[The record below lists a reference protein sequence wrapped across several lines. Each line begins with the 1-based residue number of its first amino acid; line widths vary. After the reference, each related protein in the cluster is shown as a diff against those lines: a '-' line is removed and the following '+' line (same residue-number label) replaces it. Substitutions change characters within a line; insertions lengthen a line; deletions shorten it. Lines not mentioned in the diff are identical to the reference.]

1 MASVTPSLACS
12 NQNGE
17 TPQRNEGVDTHALMT
32 QHPIN
37 TELSAGARLAGHLAS
52 KNLAADSAMSQSNII
67 HLAADLSFL
76 HTDYLWR
83 MPGSWIGY
91 DYYSTSEFYEDIA
104 RIAQRGVMDMLF
116 FGDTGGTP
124 EDYGGSYEAG
134 VRYGAKWPRH
144 DMAPMIPL
152 MAKAASGVGFAIT
165 MSTTYHH
172 PFYVAR
178 FFNALDHVTRGRIAW
193 NAVTSAY
200 KNEAANYGFDVMMD
214 HDERYRRAQ
223 EFLEVACKLWDSV
236 EKDAIVTDRE
246 TGIFADPAKVHRID
260 HRGRYFNVR
269 GPLPAL
275 PSPQQRPVIIQA
287 GLSGPGMDLA
297 ATYADMQFSTRRT
310 VASMQ
315 QHRAAL
321 DAKLAQVGRKPRDV
335 GILWSIRIQVAESD
349 AAAKEKERQY
359 LESIRPEAGLVEM
372 SAQYN
377 VDFSKA
383 RPGMRLADFADE
395 VRAQKGNYGSFEELL
410 KTTDPSQTVE
420 EFGRRFLVDRIL
432 VAAGTP
438 KAIVDKLEEMHVAT
452 GANGGFILGR
462 GYSAM
467 DNIREFVEFVVPEL
481 QRRGLSKRKYTGATL
496 RENLS

>member
-1 MASVTPSLACS
+1 
-12 NQNGE
+12 
-17 TPQRNEGVDTHALMT
+17 
-32 QHPIN
+32 
-37 TELSAGARLAGHLAS
+37 
-52 KNLAADSAMSQSNII
+52 MSQSDII

-246 TGIFADPAKVHRID
+246 RGIFADPAKVHRID

-297 ATYADMQFSTRRT
+297 ATYANMQFEHTPHRRDI
-310 VASMQ
+310 Q
-315 QHRAAL
+315 QHRATL

-335 GILWSIRIQVAESD
+335 GILWSIRIQVAESRCRCEGKGTAISPSRSD
-349 AAAKEKERQY
+349 RKPAWLKCRRNTMSIFPKLDQECGSPILLTRFARRKATTEASRNSSRQ
-359 LESIRPEAGLVEM
+359 LIRH
-372 SAQYN
+372 
-377 VDFSKA
+377 
-383 RPGMRLADFADE
+383 R
-395 VRAQKGNYGSFEELL
+395 
-410 KTTDPSQTVE
+410 
-420 EFGRRFLVDRIL
+420 
-432 VAAGTP
+432 
-438 KAIVDKLEEMHVAT
+438 
-452 GANGGFILGR
+452 
-462 GYSAM
+462 
-467 DNIREFVEFVVPEL
+467 
-481 QRRGLSKRKYTGATL
+481 LSKSSAADSWWTAFW
-496 RENLS
+496 

>member
-1 MASVTPSLACS
+1 
-12 NQNGE
+12 
-17 TPQRNEGVDTHALMT
+17 
-32 QHPIN
+32 
-37 TELSAGARLAGHLAS
+37 
-52 KNLAADSAMSQSNII
+52 MSQSDII

-246 TGIFADPAKVHRID
+246 RGIFADPAKVHRID

-321 DAKLAQVGRKPRDV
+321 DAKLAQVAASRAMSGFYGRSVYRSPK
-335 GILWSIRIQVAESD
+335 SD
-349 AAAKEKERQY
+349 AAAKEKNGDSK
-359 LESIRPEAGLVEM
+359 SIDRKPAWLKCRRNTM
-372 SAQYN
+372 SIFPKRDQECGSPILLTRFARR
-377 VDFSKA
+377 KA
-383 RPGMRLADFADE
+383 
-395 VRAQKGNYGSFEELL
+395 
-410 KTTDPSQTVE
+410 T
-420 EFGRRFLVDRIL
+420 
-432 VAAGTP
+432 
-438 KAIVDKLEEMHVAT
+438 T
-452 GANGGFILGR
+452 GASRNSSRQLIRHRLSKSSAANSWWPHFGSGR
-462 GYSAM
+462 HAESHRRQTGSDACC
-467 DNIREFVEFVVPEL
+467 IRRQRRIYP
-481 QRRGLSKRKYTGATL
+481 RRGLLGHGQHPRVCRIRCSRASTTRAVQKKIHGCDPA
-496 RENLS
+496 REP

>member
-1 MASVTPSLACS
+1 M
-12 NQNGE
+12 
-17 TPQRNEGVDTHALMT
+17 
-32 QHPIN
+32 
-37 TELSAGARLAGHLAS
+37 
-52 KNLAADSAMSQSNII
+52 
-67 HLAADLSFL
+67 
-76 HTDYLWR
+76 
-83 MPGSWIGY
+83 
-91 DYYSTSEFYEDIA
+91 
-104 RIAQRGVMDMLF
+104 
-116 FGDTGGTP
+116 
-124 EDYGGSYEAG
+124 
-134 VRYGAKWPRH
+134 
-144 DMAPMIPL
+144 
-152 MAKAASGVGFAIT
+152 
-165 MSTTYHH
+165 
-172 PFYVAR
+172 
-178 FFNALDHVTRGRIAW
+178 
-193 NAVTSAY
+193 
-200 KNEAANYGFDVMMD
+200 
-214 HDERYRRAQ
+214 
-223 EFLEVACKLWDSV
+223 
-236 EKDAIVTDRE
+236 
-246 TGIFADPAKVHRID
+246 
-260 HRGRYFNVR
+260 R

-359 LESIRPEAGLVEM
+359 LESIRPEAGLVEL